1 MVSAMNKSNKYQDIF
16 RFIAFTAVVVLVYFI
31 SQFSTFRWD
40 LTSEKRFSISETT
53 EVILKDIDDIVYIKV
68 YLEGQDLPSEFNQLK
83 RETSIL
89 LEELRS
95 FNKNIEFEFINPLDT
110 DDEKSKS
117 EILGQLA
124 NKGLIP
130 TTILIQEDDGVQ
142 EKVIVPGALLSHNG
156 KEVAI
161 QLLKNNIGSNPEEN
175 LRESVNELEYEFMN
189 AMRKTSSFV
198 KPTIGFIIGHKE
210 LPKEEIED
218 FAIGLNEHYIISQF
232 DLRELPIDS
241 LTGEPSIAKKLQ
253 ALNGFQAIIIAKP
266 RKKFSDLDKYFIDQY
281 IMGGGKVMWLVD
293 GVYAEMDSLSNTGEM
308 LAYPMRELGLED
320 QLFRYGVRINSNV
333 IRDIQCAKIPL
344 NIAEV
349 NNQPQWQLMPWYYF
363 PIVIPD
369 SKHSIT
375 NNLDAIKLSFS
386 SSIDTIKTKG
396 IKKTILLQ
404 SSNYTGLNNAPARI
418 SLQSALTPPK
428 EEHFK
433 AGRKT
438 VAMLLEGKF
447 TSVFKNRSKP
457 KNNSI
462 PFREEGEPSRM
473 IVVSDGDIVRN
484 HIQNG
489 KPLPLGYDRYEKMQY
504 ANKKFLLNAIDYLLE
519 DNAVINL
526 RSRELKLRL
535 LDKTKIDEEYNYW
548 KAFNTVL
555 PIILVLLFGFVSVW
569 LRKRKYAK

>member
-1 MVSAMNKSNKYQDIF
+1 MNKSNKYQDIF

-175 LRESVNELEYEFMN
+175 LSESVNELEYEFMN

>member
-1 MVSAMNKSNKYQDIF
+1 MNKSNKYQDIF